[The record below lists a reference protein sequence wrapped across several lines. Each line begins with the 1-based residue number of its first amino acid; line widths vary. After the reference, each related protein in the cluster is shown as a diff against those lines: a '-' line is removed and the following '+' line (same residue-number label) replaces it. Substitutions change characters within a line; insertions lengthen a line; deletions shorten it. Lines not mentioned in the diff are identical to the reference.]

1 MAFVP
6 RIGRFPGVVAV
17 HPGTPSAAATTE
29 EDFMANEPASPAKDK
44 NYNLVT
50 VLQASLEYVW
60 QMETYI
66 ADAERDGDS
75 ELAEWF
81 RKIQENNRKAG
92 EQGKQLLAQRLS
104 REEG

>member
-1 MAFVP
+1 VEESRSANQGESVP
-6 RIGRFPGVVAV
+6 
-17 HPGTPSAAATTE
+17 S
-29 EDFMANEPASPAKDK
+29 EPASPAKDK

-66 ADAERDGDS
+66 ADAERDGDT

-81 RKIQENNRKAG
+81 RKIQDSNRTAG
-92 EQGKQLLAQRLS
+92 EQGKQLLTHRLS
-104 REEG
+104 TEES